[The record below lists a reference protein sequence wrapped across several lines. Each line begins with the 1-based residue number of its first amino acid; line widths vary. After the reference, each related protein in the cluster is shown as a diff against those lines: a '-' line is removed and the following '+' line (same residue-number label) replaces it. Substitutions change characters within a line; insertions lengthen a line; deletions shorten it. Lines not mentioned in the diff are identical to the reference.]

1 MSFPPQSFGKIK
13 TDLVTTLADLVTIKA
28 DLVTI
33 KQNLADILEELA
45 HTTYIF
51 PEGSNETVTF
61 TAGAVANAWSA
72 WTEIADN
79 NGITLSS
86 KFATKDGHLTAINLE
101 VLDTVNERYMVELAY
116 GTAKTTISP
125 ARFQSSIATIG
136 LSTSTNIK
144 SEPIPAGE
152 KIYHRTKCETGA
164 ATVQLHFR
172 YHYHE

>member
-28 DLVTI
+28 
-33 KQNLADILEELA
+33 NLADILEELA
-45 HTTYIF
+45 HPTYIF

-86 KFATKDGHLTAINLE
+86 KFAAKEGHLSAINLE
-101 VLDTVNERYMVELAY
+101 VLNTINNRYMIELAY
-116 GTAKTTISP
+116 GAAKTLISP
-125 ARFQSSIATIG
+125 LRFQASIATIG
-136 LSTSTNIK
+136 LSTSTDIRT
-144 SEPIPAGE
+144 SRIPAGE
-152 KIYHRTKCETGA
+152 KVYHRTKCETGA

-172 YHYHE
+172 YHFHNGA